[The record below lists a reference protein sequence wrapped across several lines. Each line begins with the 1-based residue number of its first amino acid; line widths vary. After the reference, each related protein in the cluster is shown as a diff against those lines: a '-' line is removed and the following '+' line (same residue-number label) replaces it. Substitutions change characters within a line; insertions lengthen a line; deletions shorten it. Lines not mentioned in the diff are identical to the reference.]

1 MERIKQWLR
10 AFLGINDERDGQRF
24 EEIMLGIGAANEKLT
39 RIEVSLEY
47 RAQTHPRRAVP
58 VYPQSWEEVQAVALA
73 QFDDP
78 KKGN

>member
-1 MERIKQWLR
+1 MKFIKQWLR
-10 AFLGINDERDGQRF
+10 AFLGINDERNGQRF
-24 EEIMLGIGAANEKLT
+24 EEIMLGIGATNEKLA
-39 RIEVSLEY
+39 RIEASLEY
-47 RAQTHPRRAVP
+47 RAQTQPRRAVP

>member
-10 AFLGINDERDGQRF
+10 AFLGINDERNGQRF
-24 EEIMLGIGAANEKLT
+24 EEIMLGIGATNEKLA
-39 RIEVSLEY
+39 RIEAMLEY
-47 RAQTHPRRAVP
+47 RAQAQPRFTAAI
-58 VYPQSWEEVQAVALA
+58 YPSSWEEVQAVALA